1 MQCIAFVVLKR
12 TNYPPLVTLNRFD
25 KIPISIQKKL
35 ALQVI
40 QVMWFPFLS
49 PPDRWNVWIVNFEFR
64 LRPLLMFVQLRTIS
78 VGMHHFICIY
88 ISIVNF
94 ELGFQSF
101 FCPSHYEFLI
111 ILIIIIIRSSSSLL
125 LSADHHH
132 HIYIL
137 WRRFL
142 PSPSFPRVT
151 IISKITLINILK
163 IKWWWCQ
170 YQ

>member
-1 MQCIAFVVLKR
+1 MTF
-12 TNYPPLVTLNRFD
+12 NRFD

-78 VGMHHFICIY
+78 VGMHHFVLYLHFNCKFWIG
-88 ISIVNF
+88 ISVIFLSISLRISDHHN
-94 ELGFQSF
+94 
-101 FCPSHYEFLI
+101 HYYYQ
-111 ILIIIIIRSSSSLL
+111 IIIISIIISWSSSSHLHSMKA
-125 LSADHHH
+125 LSPKPLFSKSDH
-132 HIYIL
+132 
-137 WRRFL
+137 
-142 PSPSFPRVT
+142 
-151 IISKITLINILK
+151 
-163 IKWWWCQ
+163 